1 MTDNLNLGRPL
12 NHQQGSGASA
22 LNASAVPGDLN
33 SSRDTEFAQDVLN
46 SLNGDRQGQ
55 QQHSTSGQYST
66 TNPQSGLQK
75 AGESEPHSGHL
86 HSGSHAHA
94 HFPNESD
101 TLTSGEAGK
110 FGSEND
116 ARRQEGFVGAST
128 GSGLSH
134 GHTGTS
140 STTVRACSAPS
151 DRTPFFLSPF
161 RTHDPRV

>member
-75 AGESEPHSGHL
+75 AFTL
-86 HSGSHAHA
+86 
-94 HFPNESD
+94 D
-101 TLTSGEAGK
+101 RTLTLTSPT
-110 FGSEND
+110 SPTRSPQ
-116 ARRQEGFVGAST
+116 ARLAS
-128 GSGLSH
+128 
-134 GHTGTS
+134 
-140 STTVRACSAPS
+140 S
-151 DRTPFFLSPF
+151 DR
-161 RTHDPRV
+161 RTMPDDRRDS